1 MLYCV
6 YPKTQQ
12 GGNKKMQYLFNDDSN
27 LYSAVGEEDDIT
39 IPSHIK
45 QIGSIENDI
54 KIYVEDYVY
63 TYLYQYARSGG
74 NKEKLAALA
83 GKRIVIDGQQNIII
97 SGAIQAKNT
106 KEQKGVE
113 SFTDETWEYINEQMQ
128 HYFKGLCLV
137 GWVHTQP
144 SFGTF
149 LMAKDETFHK
159 EYFKEPWQVL
169 FVIDSLDKLDTFFI
183 HNAEKTG
190 LRPAKGYFIYYEKNQ
205 EMQEYM
211 LENSLVR
218 PRLEKQTENIA
229 EEKGEDGTQK
239 KRPTQEQR
247 MDAAKEIRRVLKK
260 RAKEAEEE
268 NRSRLTM
275 LAGVSSILCIAC
287 LFMGVSLLNNISRVR
302 KLETEIATVQSSYYA
317 MAEQLE
323 EAQTQMVFAAQRAE
337 QQQQEQLKREAEE
350 KAARQKQEEERKAAE
365 EQKRK
370 AEEEQKNSILSSY
383 VVEEGDSLGYIS
395 NKFYGTSAGIKDIM
409 QANGINDS
417 NKIICGQT
425 LVIPKR

>member
-1 MLYCV
+1 
-6 YPKTQQ
+6 
-12 GGNKKMQYLFNDDSN
+12 MQYLFNDDSN
-27 LYSAVGEEDDIT
+27 LYSAVGEEDNIT

>member
-1 MLYCV
+1 
-6 YPKTQQ
+6 
-12 GGNKKMQYLFNDDSN
+12 MQYLFHDDNN
-27 LYSAVGEEDDIT
+27 LYSAAGEQDDVT
-39 IPSHIK
+39 LPSNIK
-45 QIGSIENDI
+45 QIGSIEGDI
-54 KIYVEDYVY
+54 KIYVEDYVH

-83 GKRIVIDGQQNIII
+83 GKRVVVEGKEVIII
-97 SGAIQAKNT
+97 SGAIQAKDT
-106 KEQKGVE
+106 KQQRGAE
-113 SFTDETWEYINEQMQ
+113 SFTEDTWRYINGQMEV
-128 HYFKGLCLV
+128 YFKGLSLL

-144 SFGTF
+144 GFGTF
-149 LMAKDETFHK
+149 LMAKDEAFHR
-159 EYFKEPWQVL
+159 EHFKEPWQVL

-211 LENSLVR
+211 LDNSLVR
-218 PRLEKQTENIA
+218 PRLEKQKENIVEEG
-229 EEKGEDGTQK
+229 EEKR
-239 KRPTQEQR
+239 KRPTPEER
-247 MDAAKEIRRVLKK
+247 MDAAKDIRRVLKK

-302 KLETEIATVQSSYYA
+302 KLETEIATVQNSYYA

-323 EAQTQMVFAAQRAE
+323 EAQTQMVFAAQKAE
-337 QQQQEQLKREAEE
+337 QEQQERLKKEAEE
-350 KAARQKQEEERKAAE
+350 RAAQQKREQEQKAAE
-365 EQKRK
+365 EEAKRK
-370 AEEEQKNSILSSY
+370 AEEEQQNKILAQY
-383 VVEEGDSLGYIS
+383 VVEAGDSLGYIS
-395 NKFYGTSAGIKDIM
+395 SKFYGTSAGIKDIM
-409 QANGINDS
+409 AANGINDG

-425 LVIPKR
+425 LIITRR

>member
-1 MLYCV
+1 
-6 YPKTQQ
+6 
-12 GGNKKMQYLFNDDSN
+12 MQYLFNDDSN

-39 IPSHIK
+39 IPSNVK

-83 GKRIVIDGQQNIII
+83 GKRIVIDGQLNIII

-106 KEQKGVE
+106 KEQKGME
-113 SFTDETWEYINEQMQ
+113 SFTDETWEYINGQMQ

-218 PRLEKQTENIA
+218 PRLEKQTENT
-229 EEKGEDGTQK
+229 EKGEDNKQK
-239 KRPTQEQR
+239 KRPTPEER

-302 KLETEIATVQSSYYA
+302 KLETEIATVQNSYYA

-337 QQQQEQLKREAEE
+337 QQEQLRKEAEE
-350 KAARQKQEEERKAAE
+350 KAARQKQEEERKAVE
-365 EQKRK
+365 EAKRK
-370 AEEEQKNSILSSY
+370 AEEEKNKVLATY

-395 NKFYGTSAGIKDIM
+395 NKFYGTSTAIKDIM

>member
-1 MLYCV
+1 
-6 YPKTQQ
+6 
-12 GGNKKMQYLFNDDSN
+12 MQFLFNDDSN
-27 LYSAVGEEDDIT
+27 LYSAIGEKDNIT
-39 IPSHIK
+39 LPSNTK

-54 KIYVEDYVY
+54 KIYVEDYVH

-83 GKRIVIDGQQNIII
+83 GKHMTVDGQEAIII

-106 KEQKGVE
+106 IQQKGAE
-113 SFTDETWEYINEQMQ
+113 TFTDDTWSYINGQMEV
-128 HYFKGLCLV
+128 YFKGLSLV

-144 SFGTF
+144 GFGTF
-149 LMAKDETFHK
+149 LMAKDELFHR

-211 LENSLVR
+211 LDNRLVR
-218 PRLEKQTENIA
+218 PRLEKE
-229 EEKGEDGTQK
+229 EEKVSEKKEGEQK
-239 KRPTQEQR
+239 RRPTQEER
-247 MDAAKEIRRVLKK
+247 MDAAKQIRRVLQK

-268 NRSRLTM
+268 NRNRLTM

-317 MAEQLE
+317 MAERLE
-323 EAQTQMVFAAQRAE
+323 ETQTQMVFAAQKA
-337 QQQQEQLKREAEE
+337 QEQEKLRKEAEE
-350 KAARQKQEEERKAAE
+350 KAAQQKQQEQQRAAE
-365 EQKRK
+365 EAKRK
-370 AEEEQKNSILSSY
+370 AEEEQNKILATY

-395 NKFYGTSAGIKDIM
+395 RKFYGTNAGIKDIM
-409 QANGINDS
+409 AANGINNE

-425 LVIPKR
+425 LLIPKR

>member
-1 MLYCV
+1 
-6 YPKTQQ
+6 
-12 GGNKKMQYLFNDDSN
+12 MQYLFHDDNN
-27 LYSAVGEEDDIT
+27 LYSAAGEQDDVT
-39 IPSHIK
+39 LPSNIK
-45 QIGSIENDI
+45 QIGSIEGDI
-54 KIYVEDYVY
+54 KIYVEDYVH

-83 GKRIVIDGQQNIII
+83 GKRVVVEGKEVIII
-97 SGAIQAKNT
+97 SGAIQAKDT
-106 KEQKGVE
+106 KQQRGAE
-113 SFTDETWEYINEQMQ
+113 SFTEDTWRYINGQMEV
-128 HYFKGLCLV
+128 YFKGLSLL

-144 SFGTF
+144 GFGTF
-149 LMAKDETFHK
+149 LMAKDEAFHR
-159 EYFKEPWQVL
+159 EHFKEPWQVL

-211 LENSLVR
+211 LDNSLVR
-218 PRLEKQTENIA
+218 PRLEKQKENIVEEG
-229 EEKGEDGTQK
+229 EEKR
-239 KRPTQEQR
+239 KRPTPEER
-247 MDAAKEIRRVLKK
+247 MDAAKDIRRVLKK

-302 KLETEIATVQSSYYA
+302 KLETEIATVQNSYYA

-323 EAQTQMVFAAQRAE
+323 EAQTQMVFAAQKAE
-337 QQQQEQLKREAEE
+337 QEQQERLKKEAEE
-350 KAARQKQEEERKAAE
+350 RAAQQKREQEQKAAE
-365 EQKRK
+365 EEAKRK
-370 AEEEQKNSILSSY
+370 AEEEQQNKILAQY
-383 VVEEGDSLGYIS
+383 VVEAGDSLGYIS
-395 NKFYGTSAGIKDIM
+395 SKFYGTSAGIKDIM
-409 QANGINDS
+409 AANGINDG

-425 LVIPKR
+425 LIIPKR

>member
-1 MLYCV
+1 
-6 YPKTQQ
+6 
-12 GGNKKMQYLFNDDSN
+12 MQYLFNDDSN
-27 LYSAVGEEDDIT
+27 LYSAAGEEDDVT
-39 IPSHIK
+39 LPSNIK
-45 QIGSIENDI
+45 QIGSIEEDI
-54 KIYVEDYVY
+54 KIYVEDYVH

-83 GKRIVIDGQQNIII
+83 GKHAVIEGKEVIII
-97 SGAIQAKNT
+97 SGAIQAKDT
-106 KEQKGVE
+106 KQQRGAE
-113 SFTDETWEYINEQMQ
+113 SFTEDTWRYINGQMEV
-128 HYFKGLCLV
+128 YFKGLSLV

-144 SFGTF
+144 GFGTF
-149 LMAKDETFHK
+149 LMAKDETFHRQH
-159 EYFKEPWQVL
+159 FKEPWQVL

-183 HNAEKTG
+183 HNTEKTG

-211 LENSLVR
+211 LDNSLVR
-218 PRLEKQTENIA
+218 PRLEKQKENVVEEG
-229 EEKGEDGTQK
+229 EEKR
-239 KRPTQEQR
+239 KRPTPEER
-247 MDAAKEIRRVLKK
+247 MDAAKDIRRVLKK

-302 KLETEIATVQSSYYA
+302 KLETEIATVQNSYYA

-323 EAQTQMVFAAQRAE
+323 EAQTQMVFAAQKAE
-337 QQQQEQLKREAEE
+337 QEQQERLKKEAEE
-350 KAARQKQEEERKAAE
+350 KAAQQKREQEQKAAE
-365 EQKRK
+365 EAKRK
-370 AEEEQKNSILSSY
+370 AEEEQQNKILAQY
-383 VVEEGDSLGYIS
+383 VVEAGDSLGYIS

-409 QANGINDS
+409 AANGINDG

-425 LVIPKR
+425 LIIPKR

>member
-27 LYSAVGEEDDIT
+27 LYSAVGEEDNIT

-106 KEQKGVE
+106 KEQKGME
-113 SFTDETWEYINEQMQ
+113 SFTDETWEYINGQMQ

-218 PRLEKQTENIA
+218 PRLEKQTENT
-229 EEKGEDGTQK
+229 EKGEDNKQK
-239 KRPTQEQR
+239 KRATPEER

-302 KLETEIATVQSSYYA
+302 KLETEIATVQNSYYA

-337 QQQQEQLKREAEE
+337 QQEQLRKEAEE

-370 AEEEQKNSILSSY
+370 AEEEKNKVLATY

-395 NKFYGTSAGIKDIM
+395 NKFYGTSTAIKDIM

>member
-1 MLYCV
+1 
-6 YPKTQQ
+6 
-12 GGNKKMQYLFNDDSN
+12 MQYLFHDDNN
-27 LYSAVGEEDDIT
+27 LYSAAGEQDDVT
-39 IPSHIK
+39 LPSNIK
-45 QIGSIENDI
+45 QIGSIEGDI
-54 KIYVEDYVY
+54 KIYVEDYVH

-83 GKRIVIDGQQNIII
+83 GKRVVVEGKEVIII
-97 SGAIQAKNT
+97 SGAIQAKDT
-106 KEQKGVE
+106 KQQRGAE
-113 SFTDETWEYINEQMQ
+113 SFTEDTWRYINGQMEV
-128 HYFKGLCLV
+128 YFKGLSLL

-144 SFGTF
+144 GFGTF
-149 LMAKDETFHK
+149 LMAKDEAFHR
-159 EYFKEPWQVL
+159 EHFKEPWQVL

-211 LENSLVR
+211 LDNSLVR
-218 PRLEKQTENIA
+218 PRLEKQKENIVEEG
-229 EEKGEDGTQK
+229 EEKR
-239 KRPTQEQR
+239 KRPTPEER
-247 MDAAKEIRRVLKK
+247 MDAAKDIRRVLKK

-302 KLETEIATVQSSYYA
+302 KLETEIATVQNSYYA

-323 EAQTQMVFAAQRAE
+323 EAQTQMVFAAQKAE
-337 QQQQEQLKREAEE
+337 QEQQERLKKEAEE
-350 KAARQKQEEERKAAE
+350 RAAQQKREQEQKAAE
-365 EQKRK
+365 EEAKRK
-370 AEEEQKNSILSSY
+370 AEEEQQNKILAQY
-383 VVEEGDSLGYIS
+383 VVEAGDSLGYIS
-395 NKFYGTSAGIKDIM
+395 SKFYGTSAGIKDIM
-409 QANGINDS
+409 AANGINDG

-425 LVIPKR
+425 LIMPKR

>member
-1 MLYCV
+1 
-6 YPKTQQ
+6 
-12 GGNKKMQYLFNDDSN
+12 MQYLFHDDNN
-27 LYSAVGEEDDIT
+27 LYSAAGEQDDVT
-39 IPSHIK
+39 LPSNIK
-45 QIGSIENDI
+45 QIGSIEEDI
-54 KIYVEDYVY
+54 KIYVEDYVH

-83 GKRIVIDGQQNIII
+83 GRHIVVEGKEVIII
-97 SGAIQAKNT
+97 SGAIQAKDT
-106 KEQKGVE
+106 KQQRGAE
-113 SFTDETWEYINEQMQ
+113 SFTEDTWRYINGQMEV
-128 HYFKGLCLV
+128 YFKGLSLL

-144 SFGTF
+144 GFGTF
-149 LMAKDETFHK
+149 LMAKDETFHR
-159 EYFKEPWQVL
+159 EHFKEPWQVL

-211 LENSLVR
+211 LDNSLVR
-218 PRLEKQTENIA
+218 PRLEKQKENIV
-229 EEKGEDGTQK
+229 EEGEERR
-239 KRPTQEQR
+239 KRPTPEQR
-247 MDAAKEIRRVLKK
+247 MDAAKDIRRVLKK

-302 KLETEIATVQSSYYA
+302 KLETEIVTVQNSYYA

-323 EAQTQMVFAAQRAE
+323 EAQTQMVFAAQKAE
-337 QQQQEQLKREAEE
+337 QEQQERLKKEAEE
-350 KAARQKQEEERKAAE
+350 RAAQQKREQEQKAAE
-365 EQKRK
+365 EEAKKK
-370 AEEEQKNSILSSY
+370 AEEEQQNKILAHY
-383 VVEEGDSLGYIS
+383 VVEAGDSLGYIS
-395 NKFYGTSAGIKDIM
+395 SKFYGTSAGIKDIM
-409 QANGINDS
+409 SANGINDG

-425 LVIPKR
+425 LIIPKR

>member
-1 MLYCV
+1 
-6 YPKTQQ
+6 
-12 GGNKKMQYLFNDDSN
+12 MQYLFNDDSN
-27 LYSAVGEEDDIT
+27 LYSAAGEEDDVT
-39 IPSHIK
+39 LPSNIK
-45 QIGSIENDI
+45 QIGSIEEDI
-54 KIYVEDYVY
+54 KIYVEDYVH

-83 GKRIVIDGQQNIII
+83 GKYAVIEGKEVIII
-97 SGAIQAKNT
+97 SGAIQAKDT
-106 KEQKGVE
+106 KQQRGAE
-113 SFTDETWEYINEQMQ
+113 SFTEDTWRYINGQMEV
-128 HYFKGLCLV
+128 YFKGLSLV

-144 SFGTF
+144 GFGTF
-149 LMAKDETFHK
+149 LMAKDETFHR
-159 EYFKEPWQVL
+159 EHFKEPWQVL

-183 HNAEKTG
+183 HNTEKTG

-211 LENSLVR
+211 LDNSLVR
-218 PRLEKQTENIA
+218 PRLEKQKENVVEEG
-229 EEKGEDGTQK
+229 EEKRK
-239 KRPTQEQR
+239 CPTPEER
-247 MDAAKEIRRVLKK
+247 MDAAKDIRRVLKK

-302 KLETEIATVQSSYYA
+302 KLETEIATVQNSYYA

-323 EAQTQMVFAAQRAE
+323 EAQTQMVFAAQKAE
-337 QQQQEQLKREAEE
+337 QEQQERLKKEAEE
-350 KAARQKQEEERKAAE
+350 RAAQQKREQEQKAAE
-365 EQKRK
+365 EAKRK
-370 AEEEQKNSILSSY
+370 AEEEQQNKILAQY
-383 VVEEGDSLGYIS
+383 VVEAGDSLGYIS

-409 QANGINDS
+409 AANGINDG

-425 LVIPKR
+425 LIIPKR

>member
-1 MLYCV
+1 
-6 YPKTQQ
+6 
-12 GGNKKMQYLFNDDSN
+12 MQYLFHDDNN
-27 LYSAVGEEDDIT
+27 LYSAAGEQDDVT
-39 IPSHIK
+39 LPSNIK
-45 QIGSIENDI
+45 QIGSIEGDI
-54 KIYVEDYVY
+54 KIYVEDYVH

-83 GKRIVIDGQQNIII
+83 GKRVVVEGKEVIII
-97 SGAIQAKNT
+97 SGAIQAKDT
-106 KEQKGVE
+106 KQQRGAE
-113 SFTDETWEYINEQMQ
+113 SFTEDTWRYINGQMEV
-128 HYFKGLCLV
+128 YFKGLSLL

-144 SFGTF
+144 GFGTF
-149 LMAKDETFHK
+149 LMAKDEAFHR
-159 EYFKEPWQVL
+159 EHFKEPWQVL

-211 LENSLVR
+211 LDNSLVR
-218 PRLEKQTENIA
+218 PRLEKQKENIVEEG
-229 EEKGEDGTQK
+229 EEKR
-239 KRPTQEQR
+239 KRPTPEER
-247 MDAAKEIRRVLKK
+247 MDAAKDIRRVLKK

-302 KLETEIATVQSSYYA
+302 KLETEIATVQNSYYA

-323 EAQTQMVFAAQRAE
+323 EAQTQMVFAAQKAE
-337 QQQQEQLKREAEE
+337 QEQQERLKKEAEE
-350 KAARQKQEEERKAAE
+350 RAAQQKREQEQKAAE
-365 EQKRK
+365 EEAKRK
-370 AEEEQKNSILSSY
+370 AEEEQQNKILAQY
-383 VVEEGDSLGYIS
+383 VVEVGDSLGYIS
-395 NKFYGTSAGIKDIM
+395 SKFYGTSAGIKDIM
-409 QANGINDS
+409 AANGINDG

-425 LVIPKR
+425 LIIPKR

>member
-27 LYSAVGEEDDIT
+27 LYSAVGEEDNIT

-106 KEQKGVE
+106 KEQKGME
-113 SFTDETWEYINEQMQ
+113 SFTDETWEYINGQMQ

-218 PRLEKQTENIA
+218 PRLEKQTENI
-229 EEKGEDGTQK
+229 EKGEDNKQK
-239 KRPTQEQR
+239 KRPTPEER

-302 KLETEIATVQSSYYA
+302 KLETEIATVQNSYYA

-337 QQQQEQLKREAEE
+337 QQEQLRKEAEE

-370 AEEEQKNSILSSY
+370 AEEEKNKVLATY
-383 VVEEGDSLGYIS
+383 VVEKGDSLGYIS
-395 NKFYGTSAGIKDIM
+395 NKFYGTSTGIKDIM

>member
-1 MLYCV
+1 
-6 YPKTQQ
+6 
-12 GGNKKMQYLFNDDSN
+12 MQYLFHDDNN
-27 LYSAVGEEDDIT
+27 LYSAAGEQDDVT
-39 IPSHIK
+39 LPSNIK
-45 QIGSIENDI
+45 QIGSIEGDI
-54 KIYVEDYVY
+54 KIYVEDYVH

-83 GKRIVIDGQQNIII
+83 GKRVVVEGKEVIII
-97 SGAIQAKNT
+97 SGAIQAKDT
-106 KEQKGVE
+106 KQQRGSE
-113 SFTDETWEYINEQMQ
+113 SFTEDTWRYINGQMEV
-128 HYFKGLCLV
+128 YFKGLSLL

-144 SFGTF
+144 GFGTF
-149 LMAKDETFHK
+149 LMAKDEAFHR
-159 EYFKEPWQVL
+159 EHFKEPWQVL

-211 LENSLVR
+211 LDNSLVR
-218 PRLEKQTENIA
+218 PRLEKQKENIVEEG
-229 EEKGEDGTQK
+229 EEKR
-239 KRPTQEQR
+239 KRPTPEER
-247 MDAAKEIRRVLKK
+247 MDAAKDIRRVLKK

-302 KLETEIATVQSSYYA
+302 KLETEIATVQNSYYA

-323 EAQTQMVFAAQRAE
+323 EAQTQMVFAAQKAE
-337 QQQQEQLKREAEE
+337 QEQQERLKKEAEE
-350 KAARQKQEEERKAAE
+350 RAAQQKREQEQKAAE
-365 EQKRK
+365 EEAKRK
-370 AEEEQKNSILSSY
+370 AEEEQQNKILAQY
-383 VVEEGDSLGYIS
+383 VVEAGDSLGYIS
-395 NKFYGTSAGIKDIM
+395 SKFYGTSAGIKDIM
-409 QANGINDS
+409 AANGINDG

-425 LVIPKR
+425 LIIPRR

>member
-27 LYSAVGEEDDIT
+27 LYSAVGEEDNIT

-106 KEQKGVE
+106 KEQKGME
-113 SFTDETWEYINEQMQ
+113 SFTDETWEYINGQMQ

-144 SFGTF
+144 RFGTF

-218 PRLEKQTENIA
+218 PRLEKQTENT
-229 EEKGEDGTQK
+229 EKGEDNKQK
-239 KRPTQEQR
+239 KRPTPEER

-337 QQQQEQLKREAEE
+337 QQEQLRKEAEE
-350 KAARQKQEEERKAAE
+350 KNKVLAT
-365 EQKRK
+365 
-370 AEEEQKNSILSSY
+370 Y

-395 NKFYGTSAGIKDIM
+395 NKFYGTSTAIKDIM

>member
-218 PRLEKQTENIA
+218 PRLEKQTENT
-229 EEKGEDGTQK
+229 EKGEDNKQK
-239 KRPTQEQR
+239 KRPTPEER

-302 KLETEIATVQSSYYA
+302 KLETEIATVQNSYYA

-337 QQQQEQLKREAEE
+337 QQEQLRKEAEE
-350 KAARQKQEEERKAAE
+350 KAARQKQEEERKA
-365 EQKRK
+365 
-370 AEEEQKNSILSSY
+370 EEEKNKVLATY

-395 NKFYGTSAGIKDIM
+395 NKFYGTSTAIKDIM

>member
-1 MLYCV
+1 
-6 YPKTQQ
+6 
-12 GGNKKMQYLFNDDSN
+12 MQFLFNDDSN
-27 LYSAVGEEDDIT
+27 LYSAIGQKDNIT
-39 IPSHIK
+39 LPSSTK

-54 KIYVEDYVY
+54 KIYVEDYVH

-74 NKEKLAALA
+74 NKEKLAALV
-83 GKRIVIDGQQNIII
+83 GKHITVEEQEAIII
-97 SGAIQAKNT
+97 SGAIQAKDT
-106 KEQKGVE
+106 IQQKGAE
-113 SFTDETWEYINEQMQ
+113 TFTEDTWNYINGQMEV
-128 HYFKGLCLV
+128 YFKGLSLV

-144 SFGTF
+144 GFGTF
-149 LMAKDETFHK
+149 LMAKDEVFHR

-211 LENSLVR
+211 LDNRLVR
-218 PRLEKQTENIA
+218 PRLEKE
-229 EEKGEDGTQK
+229 EEKPKKEGEQK
-239 KRPTQEQR
+239 RRPTQEER
-247 MDAAKEIRRVLKK
+247 MDAAKDIRRALQR

-268 NRSRLTM
+268 NRNRLTM

-317 MAEQLE
+317 MAERLE
-323 EAQTQMVFAAQRAE
+323 ETQTQMVFAAQKAE
-337 QQQQEQLKREAEE
+337 EQEKLRKEAEE
-350 KAARQKQEEERKAAE
+350 KAAQQKQQEQQRAAE
-365 EQKRK
+365 EAKRK
-370 AEEEQKNSILSSY
+370 AEEEQNKILATY

-395 NKFYGTSAGIKDIM
+395 RKFYGTSAGIKDIM
-409 QANGINDS
+409 AANGINNE

-425 LVIPKR
+425 LLIPKR

>member
-27 LYSAVGEEDDIT
+27 LYSAVGEEDNIT

-106 KEQKGVE
+106 KEQKGME
-113 SFTDETWEYINEQMQ
+113 SFTDETWEYINGQMQ

-218 PRLEKQTENIA
+218 PRLEKQTENT
-229 EEKGEDGTQK
+229 EKGEDNKQK
-239 KRPTQEQR
+239 KRPTPEER

-302 KLETEIATVQSSYYA
+302 KLETEIATVQNSYYA

-337 QQQQEQLKREAEE
+337 QQEQLRKEAEE

-370 AEEEQKNSILSSY
+370 AEEEKNKVLATY

-395 NKFYGTSAGIKDIM
+395 NKFYGTSTGIKDIM

>member
-218 PRLEKQTENIA
+218 PRLEKQTENT
-229 EEKGEDGTQK
+229 EKGEDNKQK
-239 KRPTQEQR
+239 KRPTPEER

-302 KLETEIATVQSSYYA
+302 KLETEIATVQNSYYA

-337 QQQQEQLKREAEE
+337 QQEQLRKEAEE

-370 AEEEQKNSILSSY
+370 AEEEKNKVLATY

-395 NKFYGTSAGIKDIM
+395 NKFYGTSTAIKDIM

>member
-1 MLYCV
+1 
-6 YPKTQQ
+6 
-12 GGNKKMQYLFNDDSN
+12 MQYLFHDDNN
-27 LYSAVGEEDDIT
+27 LYSAAGEQDDVT
-39 IPSHIK
+39 LPSNIK
-45 QIGSIENDI
+45 QIGSIEGDI
-54 KIYVEDYVY
+54 KIYVEDYVH

-83 GKRIVIDGQQNIII
+83 GKRVVVEGKEVIII
-97 SGAIQAKNT
+97 SGAIQAKDT
-106 KEQKGVE
+106 KQQRGAE
-113 SFTDETWEYINEQMQ
+113 SFTEDTWRYINGQMEV
-128 HYFKGLCLV
+128 YFKGLSLL

-144 SFGTF
+144 GFGTF
-149 LMAKDETFHK
+149 LMAKDEAFHR
-159 EYFKEPWQVL
+159 EHFKEPWQVL

-211 LENSLVR
+211 LDNSLVR
-218 PRLEKQTENIA
+218 PRLEKQKENIVEEG
-229 EEKGEDGTQK
+229 EEKR
-239 KRPTQEQR
+239 KRPTPEER
-247 MDAAKEIRRVLKK
+247 MDAAKDIRRVLKK

-302 KLETEIATVQSSYYA
+302 KLETEIATVQNSYYA

-323 EAQTQMVFAAQRAE
+323 EAQTQMVFAAQKAE
-337 QQQQEQLKREAEE
+337 QQQQERLKKEAEE
-350 KAARQKQEEERKAAE
+350 RAAQQKREQEQKAAE
-365 EQKRK
+365 EEAKRK
-370 AEEEQKNSILSSY
+370 AEEEQQNKILAQY
-383 VVEEGDSLGYIS
+383 VVEVGDSLGYIS
-395 NKFYGTSAGIKDIM
+395 SKFYGTSAGIKDIM
-409 QANGINDS
+409 AANGINDG

-425 LVIPKR
+425 LIIPKR

>member
-39 IPSHIK
+39 IPSNVK

-83 GKRIVIDGQQNIII
+83 GKRIVIDGQLNIII

-106 KEQKGVE
+106 KEQKGME
-113 SFTDETWEYINEQMQ
+113 SFTDETWEYINGQMQ

-218 PRLEKQTENIA
+218 PRLEKQTENT
-229 EEKGEDGTQK
+229 EKGEDNKQK
-239 KRPTQEQR
+239 KRPTPEER

-302 KLETEIATVQSSYYA
+302 KLETEIATVQNSYYA

-337 QQQQEQLKREAEE
+337 QQEQLRKEAEE

-370 AEEEQKNSILSSY
+370 AEEEKNKVLATY

-395 NKFYGTSAGIKDIM
+395 NKFYGTSTAIKDIM

>member
-1 MLYCV
+1 
-6 YPKTQQ
+6 
-12 GGNKKMQYLFNDDSN
+12 MQFFFNDDSN
-27 LYSAVGEEDDIT
+27 LYSAVGDEEEAT
-39 IPSHIK
+39 LPSNIK
-45 QIGSIENDI
+45 QIGSIEEDI
-54 KIYVEDYVY
+54 KIYVEDYVH

-83 GKRIVIDGQQNIII
+83 GKRIEVEGKQAIII
-97 SGAIQAKNT
+97 SGAIQAKDT
-106 KEQKGVE
+106 KQQKGAE
-113 SFTDETWEYINEQMQ
+113 SFTEDTWRYINGQMEV
-128 HYFKGLCLV
+128 YFKGLSLV

-144 SFGTF
+144 GFGTF
-149 LMAKDETFHK
+149 LMAKDEIFHR
-159 EYFKEPWQVL
+159 EHFKQPWQVL

-183 HNAEKTG
+183 HNVERTG
-190 LRPAKGYFIYYEKNQ
+190 LRPAKGYFIYYDKNQ

-211 LENSLVR
+211 LDNSLVR
-218 PRLEKQTENIA
+218 PRLEKQESKEVV
-229 EEKGEDGTQK
+229 EEGGDKVVERR
-239 KRPTQEQR
+239 RPTPEER
-247 MDAAKEIRRVLKK
+247 MDAAKDIRRVLKK

-302 KLETEIATVQSSYYA
+302 KLETEIATVQNSYYA

-337 QQQQEQLKREAEE
+337 QEQQERLRREAEE
-350 KAARQKQEEERKAAE
+350 RAAQQKQEQERKAAE
-365 EQKRK
+365 EERKR
-370 AEEEQKNSILSSY
+370 AEEEEKNKVLATY
-383 VVEEGDSLGYIS
+383 VVEAGDSLGYIS

-409 QANGINDS
+409 SANGISDG

-425 LVIPKR
+425 LIIPAR

>member
-1 MLYCV
+1 
-6 YPKTQQ
+6 
-12 GGNKKMQYLFNDDSN
+12 MQYLFHDDNN
-27 LYSAVGEEDDIT
+27 LYSAAGEQDDVT
-39 IPSHIK
+39 LPSNIK
-45 QIGSIENDI
+45 QIGSIEEDI
-54 KIYVEDYVY
+54 KIYVEDYVH

-83 GKRIVIDGQQNIII
+83 GRHIVVEGKEVIII
-97 SGAIQAKNT
+97 SGAIQAKDT
-106 KEQKGVE
+106 KQQRGAE
-113 SFTDETWEYINEQMQ
+113 SFTEDTWRYINGQMEV
-128 HYFKGLCLV
+128 YFKGLSLL

-144 SFGTF
+144 GFGTF
-149 LMAKDETFHK
+149 LMAKDETFHR
-159 EYFKEPWQVL
+159 EHFKEPWQVL

-218 PRLEKQTENIA
+218 PRLEKQTENT
-229 EEKGEDGTQK
+229 EKGEDNKQK
-239 KRPTQEQR
+239 KRPTPEER

-302 KLETEIATVQSSYYA
+302 KLETEIATVQNSYYA

-337 QQQQEQLKREAEE
+337 QQEQLRKEAEE

-370 AEEEQKNSILSSY
+370 AEEEKNKVLATY

-395 NKFYGTSAGIKDIM
+395 NKFYGTSTAIKDIM

>member
-1 MLYCV
+1 
-6 YPKTQQ
+6 
-12 GGNKKMQYLFNDDSN
+12 MQYLFHDDNN
-27 LYSAVGEEDDIT
+27 LYSAAGEQDDVT
-39 IPSHIK
+39 LPSNIK
-45 QIGSIENDI
+45 QIGSIEGDI
-54 KIYVEDYVY
+54 KIYVEDYVH

-83 GKRIVIDGQQNIII
+83 GKRVVVEGKEVIII
-97 SGAIQAKNT
+97 SGAIQAKDT
-106 KEQKGVE
+106 KQQRGAE
-113 SFTDETWEYINEQMQ
+113 SFTEDTWRYINGQMEV
-128 HYFKGLCLV
+128 YFKGLSLL

-144 SFGTF
+144 GFGTF
-149 LMAKDETFHK
+149 LMAKDEAFHR
-159 EYFKEPWQVL
+159 EHFKEPWQVL

-211 LENSLVR
+211 LDNSLVR
-218 PRLEKQTENIA
+218 PRLEKQKENIVEEG
-229 EEKGEDGTQK
+229 EEKR
-239 KRPTQEQR
+239 KRPTPEER
-247 MDAAKEIRRVLKK
+247 MDAAKDIRRVLKK

-302 KLETEIATVQSSYYA
+302 KLETEIATLQNSYYA

-323 EAQTQMVFAAQRAE
+323 EAQTQMVFAAQKAE
-337 QQQQEQLKREAEE
+337 QEQQERLKKEAEE
-350 KAARQKQEEERKAAE
+350 RAAQQKREQEQKAAE
-365 EQKRK
+365 EEAKRK
-370 AEEEQKNSILSSY
+370 AEEEQQNKILAQY
-383 VVEEGDSLGYIS
+383 VVEAGDSLGYIS
-395 NKFYGTSAGIKDIM
+395 SKFYGTSAGIKDIM
-409 QANGINDS
+409 AANGINDG

-425 LVIPKR
+425 LIIPRR

>member
-1 MLYCV
+1 
-6 YPKTQQ
+6 
-12 GGNKKMQYLFNDDSN
+12 MQYLFHDDNN
-27 LYSAVGEEDDIT
+27 LYSAAGEQDDVT
-39 IPSHIK
+39 LPSNIK
-45 QIGSIENDI
+45 QIGSIEGDI
-54 KIYVEDYVY
+54 KIYVEDYVH

-83 GKRIVIDGQQNIII
+83 GKRVVVEGKEVIII
-97 SGAIQAKNT
+97 SGAIQAKDT
-106 KEQKGVE
+106 KQQRGAE
-113 SFTDETWEYINEQMQ
+113 SFTEDTWRYINGQMEV
-128 HYFKGLCLV
+128 YFKGLSLL

-144 SFGTF
+144 GFGTF
-149 LMAKDETFHK
+149 LMAKDEAFHR
-159 EYFKEPWQVL
+159 EHFKEPWQVL

-211 LENSLVR
+211 LDNSLVR
-218 PRLEKQTENIA
+218 PRLEKQKENIVEEG
-229 EEKGEDGTQK
+229 EEKR
-239 KRPTQEQR
+239 KRPTPEER
-247 MDAAKEIRRVLKK
+247 MDAAKDIRRVLKK

-302 KLETEIATVQSSYYA
+302 KLETKIATVQNSYYA

-323 EAQTQMVFAAQRAE
+323 EAQTQMVFAAQKAE
-337 QQQQEQLKREAEE
+337 QEQQERLKKEAEE
-350 KAARQKQEEERKAAE
+350 RAAQQKREQEQKAAE
-365 EQKRK
+365 EEAKRK
-370 AEEEQKNSILSSY
+370 AEEEQQNKILAQY
-383 VVEEGDSLGYIS
+383 VVEAGDSLGYIS
-395 NKFYGTSAGIKDIM
+395 SKFYGTSAGIKDIM
-409 QANGINDS
+409 AANGINDG

-425 LVIPKR
+425 LIIPRR

>member
-1 MLYCV
+1 
-6 YPKTQQ
+6 
-12 GGNKKMQYLFNDDSN
+12 MQYLFHDDNN
-27 LYSAVGEEDDIT
+27 LYSAAGEQDDVT
-39 IPSHIK
+39 LPSNIK
-45 QIGSIENDI
+45 QIGSIEGDI
-54 KIYVEDYVY
+54 KIYVEDYVH

-83 GKRIVIDGQQNIII
+83 GKRVVVEGKEVIII
-97 SGAIQAKNT
+97 SGAIQAKDT
-106 KEQKGVE
+106 KQQRGAE
-113 SFTDETWEYINEQMQ
+113 SFTEDTWRYINGQMEV
-128 HYFKGLCLV
+128 YFKGLSLL

-144 SFGTF
+144 GFGTF
-149 LMAKDETFHK
+149 LMAKDEAFHR
-159 EYFKEPWQVL
+159 EHFKEPWQVL

-211 LENSLVR
+211 LDNSLVR
-218 PRLEKQTENIA
+218 PRLEKQKENIVEEG
-229 EEKGEDGTQK
+229 EEKR
-239 KRPTQEQR
+239 KRPTPEER
-247 MDAAKEIRRVLKK
+247 MDAAKDIRRVLKK

-302 KLETEIATVQSSYYA
+302 KLETEIATVQNSYYA

-323 EAQTQMVFAAQRAE
+323 EAQTQMVFAAQKAE
-337 QQQQEQLKREAEE
+337 QEQQERLKKEAEE
-350 KAARQKQEEERKAAE
+350 RAAQQKREQEQKAAE
-365 EQKRK
+365 EEAKRK
-370 AEEEQKNSILSSY
+370 AEEEQQNKILAQY
-383 VVEEGDSLGYIS
+383 VVEAGDSLGYIS
-395 NKFYGTSAGIKDIM
+395 SKFYGTSAGIKDIM
-409 QANGINDS
+409 AANGINDG

-425 LVIPKR
+425 LIIPRR